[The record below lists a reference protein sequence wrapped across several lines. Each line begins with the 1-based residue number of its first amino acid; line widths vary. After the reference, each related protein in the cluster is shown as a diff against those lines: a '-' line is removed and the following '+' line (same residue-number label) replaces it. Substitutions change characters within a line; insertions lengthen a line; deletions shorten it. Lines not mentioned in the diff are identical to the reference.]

1 MTGKPTIAVIGAG
14 MVGVCCGLYLQREG
28 FEVTLID
35 RDGPGEAASFGNLG
49 SFGIASCVPGAMPG
63 ILKKVPGML
72 MDSEAPL
79 KIRWGYA
86 ARALPWFLRFLQ
98 QSRREN
104 VEANASA
111 RQSLLDKVHEGID
124 PLVADAEATHLMN
137 QAGLLFTF
145 ESEAAF
151 EGASYAFDLRRRNGA
166 LLDVLDGN
174 EARQV
179 EPALSSNVVRGIRVP
194 NLTHTFDPLR
204 LVQALATLFERNGGR
219 VERRSVRGFETGPDG
234 VRAIRTDEGD
244 LPVENVVLAAGVWS
258 RELAAM
264 LGTKV
269 PLEAERGY
277 HVMFHGTETKVN
289 SAVLSVDRYLAV
301 TPMLEGIR
309 AGGTAE
315 FAGVDAPP
323 RYEIARSVRRHAEAL
338 FPGIKGESM
347 SEWMGPRPSHPDSK
361 PVIDRS
367 PKHRNVYFAFGH
379 DHLGLTMGGITG
391 KLVAELATGKEPS
404 VDLAPFRA
412 DRF

>member
-1 MTGKPTIAVIGAG
+1 MTGKPSIAVIGAG

-28 FEVTLID
+28 FEVTLIE

-49 SFGIASCVPGAMPG
+49 SFGIASCVPAAMPG

-72 MDSEAPL
+72 IDSEAPL

-86 ARALPWFLRFLQ
+86 PRALPWFLRFVQ
-98 QSRREN
+98 QARREN

-111 RQSLLDKVHEGID
+111 RQSLLDKVHDGID
-124 PLVADAEATHLMN
+124 PLVADADAKHLMN

-145 ESEAAF
+145 ESEATFA
-151 EGASYAFDLRRRNGA
+151 GAAYAFDLRRRNGVA
-166 LLDVLDGN
+166 YDVLDGN

-179 EPALSSNVVRGIRVP
+179 EPGLTSNVVRGIRIP

-204 LVQALATLFERNGGR
+204 LVQALAALFERNGGR
-219 VERRSVRGFETGPDG
+219 LERRVVKGFEIGPEG
-234 VRAIRTDEGD
+234 ARAIRTDTGD
-244 LPVENVVLAAGVWS
+244 LPVENIVLAAGVWS

-277 HVMFHGTETKVN
+277 HVMFNGTETKVN

-301 TPMLEGIR
+301 TPMLEGVR
-309 AGGTAE
+309 VGGTAE
-315 FAGVDAPP
+315 FAGVNAPP
-323 RYEIARSVRRHAEAL
+323 RHEIARSVQRHAEAL
-338 FPGIKGESM
+338 FPGIKGESI
-347 SEWMGPRPSHPDSK
+347 SDWMGPRPSHPDSK

-367 PKHRNVYFAFGH
+367 PRHRNVFFAFGH

-391 KLVAELATGKEPS
+391 KLISELVIGRDPS

-412 DRF
+412 NRF